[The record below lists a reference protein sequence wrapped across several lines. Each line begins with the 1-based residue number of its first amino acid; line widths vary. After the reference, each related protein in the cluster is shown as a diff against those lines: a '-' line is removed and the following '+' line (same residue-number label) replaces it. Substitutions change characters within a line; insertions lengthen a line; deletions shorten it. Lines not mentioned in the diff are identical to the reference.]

1 MSDLP
6 DNASDRSSP
15 VQPAP
20 PAINVNV
27 SVQVESAFDSNVF
40 LEEVKRHISNAID
53 EVKLSQQEALK
64 ELREKERESP
74 RPLMIGD
81 GADRPRADSLDQYCP
96 RHRALRLAKREQQ
109 RAGSPPKP
117 DAQPGEEREGEEEAA
132 QIAEDAAP
140 SVSSED
146 AAAGKSSELKVP
158 LLPKNRNQKVDNPLD
173 PELFPR
179 RPSEEEITKEGR
191 YRSAAD

>member
-64 ELREKERESP
+64 ELRERETESP

-109 RAGSPPKP
+109 RAGSPQKP
-117 DAQPGEEREGEEEAA
+117 DAQPGEERGGEAA
-132 QIAEDAAP
+132 QTAEDAAP
-140 SVSSED
+140 SVSSEV
-146 AAAGKSSELKVP
+146 AAAGKSGYTVP
-158 LLPKNRNQKVDNPLD
+158 LLPENRSQKVDNPRD

-179 RPSEEEITKEGR
+179 RPSEEEITREGR
-191 YRSAAD
+191 YRSAAN